1 MEQVKCKGIMI
12 DKMSNFSDIVSEIES
27 NDSKKDEIIGL
38 IK

>member
-27 NDSKKDEIIGL
+27 NDSKKDEIIEL